1 MLSIST
7 FFDKFKNAAG
17 KEIALRQS
25 VITAINKNII
35 TVANGSVDLKLG
47 LKDIDIRNKIVRI
60 RAVSPALKNQI
71 FIKKESILKSIQEAN
86 PQAIITDI
94 Q

>member
-1 MLSIST
+1 MLNIGT
-7 FFDKFKNAAG
+7 FFDKFKNAITSD
-17 KEIALRQS
+17 IALRQS
-25 VITAINKNII
+25 VITAIQHHI
-35 TVANGSVDLKLG
+35 TAVGDGSINVGLN
-47 LKDIDIRNKIVRI
+47 LKDIDIRNKIIRI
-60 RAVSPALKNQI
+60 NHASAALKNQI

>member
-7 FFDKFKNAAG
+7 FFDKFKDAAG

-25 VITAINKNII
+25 VITAIKIHI
-35 TVANGSVDLKLG
+35 PTELLI
-47 LKDIDIRNKIVRI
+47 KDISIRNKIVRI
-60 RAVSPALKNQI
+60 QAGPALKNQI

>member
-7 FFDKFKNAAG
+7 FFDKFKDIAG

-25 VITAINKNII
+25 VIDAIKKHVII
-35 TVANGSVDLKLG
+35 TGNTSVDSGLN
-47 LKDIDIRNKIVRI
+47 LKDIDIRNKII
-60 RAVSPALKNQI
+60 RVNHINPALKNQI
-71 FIKKESILKSIQEAN
+71 FIKKESILKSIRETN
-86 PQAIITDI
+86 PQAIISDI

>member
-7 FFDKFKNAAG
+7 FFDKFKDAAG

-25 VITAINKNII
+25 VITVIKKHITIIGNDPINI
-35 TVANGSVDLKLG
+35 G
-47 LKDIDIRNKIVRI
+47 LDVKDIDIRNKIIRI
-60 RAVSPALKNQI
+60 KHINPALKNQI
-71 FIKKESILKSIQEAN
+71 FIKKESILKNIREEN
-86 PQAIITDI
+86 PQAIIIDI